1 MKDSGFKRELGLV
14 DLTFASLGGII
25 GSGWIFASLY
35 ASQAA
40 GPAAIIS
47 WIVGGVAVL
56 LIGLVY
62 TELGGMLPETGGI
75 ARYPQYSHG
84 SLVSWLM
91 GWAAW
96 LTYVTVPPAE
106 ALAMVQVLSGHI
118 GGLYTPGGVVSFTGF
133 LLAAL
138 FTVMFFGINYFGVT
152 WFRRVNTSVTW
163 VKLVIPAGTALIL
176 IITAAHFG
184 NLSNAAAGGFM
195 PFKISGALTAVGTS
209 GILFSLLGFRQ
220 AIDMAGEAKNPQRDV
235 PRAVILAI
243 VIGLAV
249 YLLLQI
255 ALLVGIPP
263 ADLAKYGWAGISK
276 DTLFGSL
283 PFAGIAS
290 IFGLSWLGV
299 LLNID
304 GFISPGGTGVVYTAS
319 TSRLVFALAENGYL
333 PPGLKK
339 LHPKF
344 AVPTLALWIN
354 LVAGIVALGPFP
366 AWSKIIGFVS
376 ITGFFAYAIGPVAL
390 MVLRRTAANLPRPV
404 KLGNAGIIS
413 LLAFVIGSMII
424 YWASWTYNVYAL
436 GAIFI
441 GVVIY
446 AIMYFSGRAHAKE
459 IKSGIWLVAYL
470 IAMGLVSYLGASTFA
485 GTNLLPAPW
494 DTVVIVIMAVI
505 FYYWGIHSGIE
516 TDSVLEAIAN
526 TSTQAGD

>member
-1 MKDSGFKRELGLV
+1 MNKSGFKRELGLV

-35 ASQAA
+35 ASQSA
-40 GPAAIIS
+40 GPAAILS

-62 TELGGMLPETGGI
+62 SELGGMLPEAGGV

-96 LTYVTVPPAE
+96 LTYVTVSPAE
-106 ALAMVQVLSGHI
+106 ALAITQVLSGSIH
-118 GGLYTPGGVVSFTGF
+118 GLYTPSGVVSFLGF
-133 LLAAL
+133 LVAAG
-138 FTVMFFGINYFGVT
+138 FTVVFFLVNYFGVT
-152 WFRRVNTSVTW
+152 WFKRVNTTVTW
-163 VKLVIPAGTALIL
+163 VKLVVPAGTALIL
-176 IITAAHFG
+176 IVAAAHFG
-184 NLSNAAAGGFM
+184 NFSNAAAGGFM

-235 PRAVILAI
+235 PRAVVLAI
-243 VIGLAV
+243 VIGLGV

-255 ALLVGIPP
+255 ALIVGIPP
-263 ADLAKYGWAGISK
+263 ADLAKYGWANISK

-290 IFGLSWLGV
+290 VVGLSWLAV

-304 GFISPGGTGVVYTAS
+304 GVVSPGGTGVVYTAS

-333 PPGLKK
+333 PPGLKG
-339 LHPKF
+339 LHKKF
-344 AVPTLALWIN
+344 AVPTVALWVN
-354 LVAGIVALGPFP
+354 LVAGIISLGPFP

-390 MVLRRTAANLPRPV
+390 MVLRRTASNLPRPIKIGGANV
-404 KLGNAGIIS
+404 IA
-413 LLAFVIGSMII
+413 LLAFVIGSLII
-424 YWASWTYNVYAL
+424 YWASWTYNEYAL
-436 GAIFI
+436 GAIVI

-446 AIMYFSGRAHAKE
+446 LIMYFSGGSKAQE
-459 IKSGIWLVAYL
+459 VKSGIWLVGYL

-485 GTNLLPAPW
+485 GSNVLKAPW
-494 DTVVIVIMAVI
+494 DTVVIVILSVI
-505 FYYWGIHSGIE
+505 FYYWGINSGIE
-516 TDSVLEAIAN
+516 ADAVREAIAN
-526 TSTQAGD
+526 TAASPTD